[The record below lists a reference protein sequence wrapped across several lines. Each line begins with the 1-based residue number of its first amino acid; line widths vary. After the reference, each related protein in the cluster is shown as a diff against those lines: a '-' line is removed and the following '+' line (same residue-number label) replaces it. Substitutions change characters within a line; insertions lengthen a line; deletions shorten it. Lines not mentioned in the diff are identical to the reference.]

1 MDYTLRLATPAD
13 HDLIYTLKAESVRP
27 YVEPI
32 WGWDEAYQ
40 CADFDR
46 DFSAIQ
52 QFQVIEVD
60 GRFVGFVQCC
70 RSHSCCEVVELH
82 LLQAYRGHGIGSH
95 ILHHLQ
101 EACMAQK
108 LKLRIGCFK
117 DNHRAKQLYEKL
129 GFIQMEETA
138 THYIL
143 ETVAPLPNDDPNELQ
158 R

>member
-13 HDLIYTLKAESVRP
+13 HDWIYALKAESVRP
-27 YVEPI
+27 YVETI

-40 CADFDR
+40 RTDFDR
-46 DFSAIQ
+46 DFSALQ
-52 QFQVIEVD
+52 QFQVVEVD

-70 RSHSCCEVVELH
+70 FSPSCCEVVELH
-82 LLQAYRGHGIGSH
+82 LLPAYRGHRIGSH
-95 ILHHLQ
+95 ILRRLQ
-101 EACMAQK
+101 KDCIAQK

-129 GFIQMEETA
+129 GFTQMSETD

-143 ETVAPLPNDDPNELQ
+143 EAASPFHTDAPN
-158 R
+158 